1 MSTSLQAAAPNPKDL
16 AHAPGLFGQSVA
28 WLAVAWG
35 VLCVLAGALSYD
47 DLPGMAAMI
56 ALGLAFLIPSLWW
69 LRCASKDRK
78 AVKHYED
85 TVRTN
90 AYLTQFLTEADQVV
104 IQGMG
109 TPRPPEKTPRHWPGV
124 IALSAV
130 LFIASVILMP
140 VEEDPAPTEPVA
152 STTTSSSATSTT
164 TSSSAALSTTRN
176 TEAEASRSS
185 AAAAS
190 RSAEAAAR
198 EAAEREAAER
208 EAAERA
214 RAEEA
219 ARLQREAEEAERARI
234 AEQQPLEQE
243 QQQHQ
248 FVAPARAPEP
258 APAAAYYKNCTAVW
272 NAIGSPI
279 YAGQPGYD
287 SHLDRDGDGIG
298 CERDPR

>member
-1 MSTSLQAAAPNPKDL
+1 MVAL
-16 AHAPGLFGQSVA
+16 ALV
-28 WLAVAWG
+28 
-35 VLCVLAGALSYD
+35 
-47 DLPGMAAMI
+47 
-56 ALGLAFLIPSLWW
+56 GLAFLIPSLWW
-69 LRCASKDRK
+69 LRCASKDNK

-90 AYLTQFLTEADQVV
+90 AYLAQFLTEADQVV

-152 STTTSSSATSTT
+152 NTTTSSSATSSTR
-164 TSSSAALSTTRN
+164 SSAALSTTRN
-176 TEAEASRSS
+176 TEAEASRAS

-190 RSAEAAAR
+190 RSA
-198 EAAEREAAER
+198 EAAER

-234 AEQQPLEQE
+234 AEQQRLEQE

>member
-1 MSTSLQAAAPNPKDL
+1 MSTSLQAAAPSPKDL
-16 AHAPGLFGQSVA
+16 ARAPGLFGQSVA

-35 VLCVLAGALSYD
+35 VLCILAGALSYD

-69 LRCASKDRK
+69 LRCASKDNK

-90 AYLTQFLTEADQVV
+90 AYLAQFLTEADQVV

-109 TPRPPEKTPRHWPGV
+109 TPHPPRKTPRHWPGV

-130 LFIASVILMP
+130 LVIVALILMP
-140 VEEDPAPTEPVA
+140 VEETPAPAEPVA
-152 STTTSSSATSTT
+152 STTTSSSVRSTT
-164 TSSSAALSTTRN
+164 RSSAALSTTRN
-176 TEAEASRSS
+176 TEAEASRAS

-234 AEQQPLEQE
+234 AEQQRLEQE

>member
-16 AHAPGLFGQSVA
+16 ARSPGLFGQSVA

-47 DLPGMAAMI
+47 DLPGMAAMV
-56 ALGLAFLIPSLWW
+56 LVGLAFLIPSLWW

-78 AVKHYED
+78 AVQHYED

-90 AYLTQFLTEADQVV
+90 AYLAQFLTEADQVV

-109 TPRPPEKTPRHWPGV
+109 TPHPPRKTQRHWPGV

-152 STTTSSSATSTT
+152 NTTTSSSVRSTT
-164 TSSSAALSTTRN
+164 RSSAALSTTRN
-176 TEAEASRSS
+176 TEAEASRAS

-234 AEQQPLEQE
+234 AEQQRLEQE
-243 QQQHQ
+243 QQHQ

>member
-1 MSTSLQAAAPNPKDL
+1 MSTSLQAVPTNPKDL
-16 AHAPGLFGQSVA
+16 ARAPGVFGQSVA

-35 VLCVLAGALSYD
+35 ALCVLAGVLSYD
-47 DLPGMAAMI
+47 DLAVMVAMV
-56 ALGLAFLIPSLWW
+56 LVGVAFLIPSLWW
-69 LRCASKDRK
+69 LRCASRDNK
-78 AVKHYED
+78 AVKQYED

-90 AYLTQFLTEADQVV
+90 AYLSQFLTEADQVV

-124 IALSAV
+124 SALSAV
-130 LFIASVILMP
+130 LVMAGLILMP
-140 VEEDPAPTEPVA
+140 AKDEPAPTEPVA
-152 STTTSSSATSTT
+152 NTTTSASAATT
-164 TSSSAALSTTRN
+164 TRSSAALSTTRN
-176 TEAEASRSS
+176 TEAEASRAS

-190 RSAEAAAR
+190 RSAEAAV
-198 EAAEREAAER
+198 REAAER

-234 AEQQPLEQE
+234 AEQQRLEQE

>member
-1 MSTSLQAAAPNPKDL
+1 MSTSLQAADPNPKDL
-16 AHAPGLFGQSVA
+16 ARAPGLFGQSVA
-28 WLAVAWG
+28 WLAVVWG
-35 VLCVLAGALSYD
+35 GLCLLAGVLSYD
-47 DLPGMAAMI
+47 DLPEMASLVAF
-56 ALGLAFLIPSLWW
+56 GLAFLIPSLWW
-69 LRCASKDRK
+69 LRCASKDGK

-90 AYLTQFLTEADQVV
+90 SYLSQFLTEADQVV

-109 TPRPPEKTPRHWPGV
+109 TPHPPEKTPRHWPGV
-124 IALSAV
+124 SALSAV

-140 VEEDPAPTEPVA
+140 VEEEPAPTEPVA
-152 STTTSSSATSTT
+152 NTTTSSSAATSSATT
-164 TSSSAALSTTRN
+164 TRSSAALSTTRN
-176 TEAEASRSS
+176 AEAEASRAS

-208 EAAERA
+208 A
-214 RAEEA
+214 RNEEA

-234 AEQQPLEQE
+234 AEQQRLEQE
-243 QQQHQ
+243 QQAHQ

-258 APAAAYYKNCTAVW
+258 APATAYYKNCTAVW

>member
-1 MSTSLQAAAPNPKDL
+1 MSTSLQAVPTNPKDL
-16 AHAPGLFGQSVA
+16 ARAPGVFGQSVA
-28 WLAVAWG
+28 WLAVIWGGLCLLAG
-35 VLCVLAGALSYD
+35 VLSFD
-47 DLPGMAAMI
+47 DLPEMASLVAF
-56 ALGLAFLIPSLWW
+56 GLAFLIPSLWW
-69 LRCASKDRK
+69 LRCASKDKK
-78 AVKHYED
+78 AVKQYED

-90 AYLTQFLTEADQVV
+90 AYLSQFLTEADQVV

-124 IALSAV
+124 SALSAV

-140 VEEDPAPTEPVA
+140 VEEESATTEPVA
-152 STTTSSSATSTT
+152 TTTTSSSATATR
-164 TSSSAALSTTRN
+164 SSAALSTTRN
-176 TEAEASRSS
+176 AEAEASRAS
-185 AAAAS
+185 AVAAS

-198 EAAEREAAER
+198 EAAEREAS
-208 EAAERA
+208 ERA
-214 RAEEA
+214 AAEEA

-234 AEQQPLEQE
+234 AEQQRLEQE
-243 QQQHQ
+243 QQVHQ

>member
-16 AHAPGLFGQSVA
+16 ARTPGLFGQSVA
-28 WLAVAWG
+28 WLTVICGGLWI
-35 VLCVLAGALSYD
+35 LAGMSGDQEPAGMVAL
-47 DLPGMAAMI
+47 
-56 ALGLAFLIPSLWW
+56 ALVGLAFLIPSLWW
-69 LRCASKDRK
+69 LRCASKDNK

-90 AYLTQFLTEADQVV
+90 AYLAQFLTEADQVV

-152 STTTSSSATSTT
+152 NTTTSSSATSSTR
-164 TSSSAALSTTRN
+164 SSAALSTTRN
-176 TEAEASRSS
+176 TEAEASRAS

-190 RSAEAAAR
+190 RSA
-198 EAAEREAAER
+198 EAAER

-234 AEQQPLEQE
+234 AEQQRLEQE

>member
-16 AHAPGLFGQSVA
+16 ARTPGLFGQSVA

-47 DLPGMAAMI
+47 DLPGMAAMV
-56 ALGLAFLIPSLWW
+56 LVGLAFLIPSLWW

-78 AVKHYED
+78 AVQHYED

-90 AYLTQFLTEADQVV
+90 AYLAQFLTEADQVV

-109 TPRPPEKTPRHWPGV
+109 TPHPPRKTPRHWPGV

-152 STTTSSSATSTT
+152 STTTSSSVPSTT
-164 TSSSAALSTTRN
+164 RSSAALSTTRN

-234 AEQQPLEQE
+234 AEQQRLEQE

>member
-1 MSTSLQAAAPNPKDL
+1 MSTSLQAAAPNPKDV
-16 AHAPGLFGQSVA
+16 ARAPGLFGQSVA

-35 VLCVLAGALSYD
+35 VLCILAGVFD
-47 DLPGMAAMI
+47 DQEPAGMAAMV
-56 ALGLAFLIPSLWW
+56 LVGLAFLIPSLWW
-69 LRCASKDRK
+69 LRCASKDKK
-78 AVKHYED
+78 AVQHYED

-90 AYLTQFLTEADQVV
+90 AYLAQFLTEADQVV

-109 TPRPPEKTPRHWPGV
+109 TPHPPRKTPRNWPCV
-124 IALSAV
+124 IVLSAV

-152 STTTSSSATSTT
+152 NTTTSSSATSSTR
-164 TSSSAALSTTRN
+164 SSAALSTTRN

-234 AEQQPLEQE
+234 AEQQRLEQE

>member
-1 MSTSLQAAAPNPKDL
+1 MSTSLQAVPTNPKDL
-16 AHAPGLFGQSVA
+16 ARAPGVFGQSVA

-35 VLCVLAGALSYD
+35 ALCVLAGVFGD
-47 DLPGMAAMI
+47 QEFAAMV
-56 ALGLAFLIPSLWW
+56 AMVLVGVAFLIPSLWW
-69 LRCASKDRK
+69 LRCASKDRR
-78 AVKHYED
+78 AVKQYED

-90 AYLTQFLTEADQVV
+90 AYLSQFLTEADQVV

-124 IALSAV
+124 SALSAV
-130 LFIASVILMP
+130 LFMVGVILMP
-140 VEEDPAPTEPVA
+140 VEEEPARTESVA
-152 STTTSSSATSTT
+152 NTTTSSSAAT
-164 TSSSAALSTTRN
+164 TSAAATTRSSAALSTTRN
-176 TEAEASRSS
+176 TEAEASRAS

-208 EAAERA
+208 AA
-214 RAEEA
+214 AEEA
-219 ARLQREAEEAERARI
+219 ARLQREAEEAERARL
-234 AEQQPLEQE
+234 AEQQRLEQE
-243 QQQHQ
+243 QQAHQ

-279 YAGQPGYD
+279 YAGQPGYA

>member
-16 AHAPGLFGQSVA
+16 ARSPGLFGQSVA

-35 VLCVLAGALSYD
+35 VLCVLAGVFDDQEPAGMVAL
-47 DLPGMAAMI
+47 
-56 ALGLAFLIPSLWW
+56 ALVGLAFLIPSLWW
-69 LRCASKDRK
+69 LRCASKDNK
-78 AVKHYED
+78 AVKHYEN

-90 AYLTQFLTEADQVV
+90 AYLAQFLTEADQVV

-109 TPRPPEKTPRHWPGV
+109 TPHPPRKSPRHWPGV

-152 STTTSSSATSTT
+152 NTTTSSSVRSTT
-164 TSSSAALSTTRN
+164 RSSAALSTTRN
-176 TEAEASRSS
+176 TEAEASRAS

-234 AEQQPLEQE
+234 AEQQRLEQE

>member
-16 AHAPGLFGQSVA
+16 ARAPGLFGQSVA

-69 LRCASKDRK
+69 LRCASKDNK

-90 AYLTQFLTEADQVV
+90 AYLSQFLTEADQVV

-124 IALSAV
+124 ITVSAV

-176 TEAEASRSS
+176 TEAEASRAS
-185 AAAAS
+185 AAAS

-234 AEQQPLEQE
+234 AEQQRLEQE
-243 QQQHQ
+243 QQHQ
-248 FVAPARAPEP
+248 FLAPARAPEP

>member
-16 AHAPGLFGQSVA
+16 ARAPGLFGQSVA

-35 VLCVLAGALSYD
+35 VLCVLAGVFDDQEPAGMVAL
-47 DLPGMAAMI
+47 
-56 ALGLAFLIPSLWW
+56 ALVGLAFLIPSLWW
-69 LRCASKDRK
+69 LRCASKDNK
-78 AVKHYED
+78 AVKHYEN

-90 AYLTQFLTEADQVV
+90 AYLAQFLTEADQVV

-109 TPRPPEKTPRHWPGV
+109 TPHPPRKTPRHWPGV

-152 STTTSSSATSTT
+152 NTTTSSSATSSTR
-164 TSSSAALSTTRN
+164 SSAALSTTRN
-176 TEAEASRSS
+176 TEAEASRAS

-234 AEQQPLEQE
+234 AEQQRLEQE

>member
-16 AHAPGLFGQSVA
+16 ARAPGLFGQSVA
-28 WLAVAWG
+28 WLTVIWG
-35 VLCVLAGALSYD
+35 GLWILAGMSGDQEPAGMVAL
-47 DLPGMAAMI
+47 
-56 ALGLAFLIPSLWW
+56 ALVGLAFLIPSLWW
-69 LRCASKDRK
+69 LRCASKDKK
-78 AVKHYED
+78 AVQHYED

-90 AYLTQFLTEADQVV
+90 AYLAQFLTEADQVV

-109 TPRPPEKTPRHWPGV
+109 TPHPPRKTPRHWPGV
-124 IALSAV
+124 NALSAV
-130 LFIASVILMP
+130 LFMVGLMLMP
-140 VEEDPAPTEPVA
+140 VEEEPAPTEPVA
-152 STTTSSSATSTT
+152 NTTTSSSAASTT
-164 TSSSAALSTTRN
+164 RSSAALSTTRN

-198 EAAEREAAER
+198 EAVEREAAER

-234 AEQQPLEQE
+234 AEQQRLEQE
-243 QQQHQ
+243 QQHQ
-248 FVAPARAPEP
+248 FLAPARAPEP
-258 APAAAYYKNCTAVW
+258 APVVTYYKNCTAVW

>member
-1 MSTSLQAAAPNPKDL
+1 MSTSLQAAAPYPKDL
-16 AHAPGLFGQSVA
+16 ARAPGLFGQSVA

-35 VLCVLAGALSYD
+35 VLCVLAGVFDDQEPAGMVAL
-47 DLPGMAAMI
+47 
-56 ALGLAFLIPSLWW
+56 ALVGLAFLIPSLWW
-69 LRCASKDRK
+69 LRCASKDNK

-90 AYLTQFLTEADQVV
+90 AYLAQFLTEADQVV

-109 TPRPPEKTPRHWPGV
+109 TPHPPRKTPRHWPGV

-152 STTTSSSATSTT
+152 NTTTSSSVRSTT
-164 TSSSAALSTTRN
+164 RSSAALSTTRN
-176 TEAEASRSS
+176 TEAEASRAS

-219 ARLQREAEEAERARI
+219 ARLQREAEEAERARL
-234 AEQQPLEQE
+234 AEQQRLEQE
-243 QQQHQ
+243 QQHQ